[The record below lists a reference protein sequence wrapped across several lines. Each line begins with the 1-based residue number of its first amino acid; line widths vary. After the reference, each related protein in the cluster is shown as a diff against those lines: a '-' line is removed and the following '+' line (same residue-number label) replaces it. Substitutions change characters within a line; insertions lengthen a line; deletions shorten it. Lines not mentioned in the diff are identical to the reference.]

1 MNRSIFYKKS
11 TGLVLSKTQN
21 LRASPKLGQETLN
34 LNFADA
40 HCNNN
45 KLFLTSRPLSEQY
58 GSV

>member
-11 TGLVLSKTQN
+11 PCLVMSKTQN